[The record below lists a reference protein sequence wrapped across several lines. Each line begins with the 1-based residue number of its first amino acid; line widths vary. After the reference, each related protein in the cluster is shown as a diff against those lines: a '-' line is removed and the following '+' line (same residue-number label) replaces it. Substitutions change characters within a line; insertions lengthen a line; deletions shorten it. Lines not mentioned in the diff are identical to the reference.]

1 MNAEA
6 IPSEMLEIESA
17 KLLFFL
23 LGSPFSSPPPV
34 NSGVSE
40 GLLFQKEQGKGSEQV
55 IT

>member
-17 KLLFFL
+17 KLLIFFL
-23 LGSPFSSPPPV
+23 LDSSSPPV

-40 GLLFQKEQGKGSEQV
+40 GLLFQKEQGKGGEEV
-55 IT
+55 IA